1 MASSLLAI
9 TQLLLPF
16 KIKMNLIKL
25 QVKDVVER

>member
-16 KIKMNLIKL
+16 KTKMNLIKL